1 MCRAAPL
8 CARLPNPGQE
18 KPLKRLILAT
28 AFLLLSA
35 AVFDA
40 DADGKIYRGHGM
52 AMHGDL
58 KYPADFKH
66 FDYVN
71 PNAPKGGEV
80 RTSGIGGFDS
90 FNAFIIKGNPA
101 QGVGRIYDT
110 LMVNSADE
118 PFSMYCLVCETVE
131 VPKDRSW
138 VTFNLNPKA
147 RWHDGKPITVED
159 VIWSFNTLFEQGQ
172 PFFRFYYGSVAKV
185 EKVGQV
191 SVKFTFKPGE
201 NRELPL
207 ILGQLPVLPKHYWEK
222 RNFSATTL
230 EPPLGSGAYR
240 VRDFDTNRTVVYER
254 VKDYWAKD
262 HPTQVGQDNFDLIRE
277 DYYRDRVV
285 AREAL
290 KAGAFDYWRE
300 NSAKEWATAYDIPA
314 LRSGALV
321 KKAVPT
327 ENTEGMQGFVFNLRK
342 PLFQD
347 PRVRRA
353 LNYAFD
359 FEWSN
364 KTLFYSQYT
373 RTDSYFDNSELSS
386 SGLPKGKELALLEK
400 FRERLPTEVFD
411 TVYTN
416 PKTDGSGNI
425 RANLRVANKLLQEAG
440 WQVDKNTH
448 KLTHTETGQVFEF
461 EVILVLPGFERV
473 VLPYKQ
479 NLARLG
485 IEVSVRTVD
494 SAQYQKRLQDFDFDV
509 VVGGW
514 GQSESPGNE
523 QRDFWGSDAADRPGS
538 RNLTGLKDPVV
549 DELVEIL
556 IAAPDREG
564 LVTATHALDRV
575 LLWKFLV
582 VPQYHIAKDRIAY
595 WNKFGQPS
603 VVPKQGVQF
612 SAWWIDANADKTLT
626 QKKPLGSGK

>member
-1 MCRAAPL
+1 MAA
-8 CARLPNPGQE
+8 ARSTAGWE
-18 KPLKRLILAT
+18 KPLTRLSLVAA
-28 AFLLLSA
+28 AFVFAISSGA
-35 AVFDA
+35 AA
-40 DADGKIYRGHGM
+40 DEGVYRGHGL

-71 PNAPKGGEV
+71 PNAPKGGSV
-80 RTSGIGGFDS
+80 TVSGIGGFDT

-101 QGVGRIYDT
+101 QGIGRIYDA

-118 PFSMYCLVCETVE
+118 PFSMYCLVCETIE

-138 VTFNLNPKA
+138 VVFNLNPKA

-159 VIWSFNTLFEQGQ
+159 VIWSFNTLFEKGR

-185 EKVGQV
+185 EKTGPA
-191 SVKFTFKPGE
+191 SVKFSFKPGE

-222 RNFSATTL
+222 RDFSATTL

-240 VRDFDTNRTVVYER
+240 VRDFDTNRTVIYER

-262 HPTQVGQDNFDLIRE
+262 HPTQVGLDNFDVIRE
-277 DYYRDRVV
+277 DYYRDSVV
-285 AREAL
+285 AREAF
-290 KAGAFDYWRE
+290 KAGAFDFWRE
-300 NSAKEWATAYDIPA
+300 NSAKEWATAFNIPA
-314 LRSGALV
+314 LRNGALV
-321 KKAVPT
+321 KKATPN
-327 ENTEGMQGFVFNLRK
+327 ENTQGMQGFVFNLRK
-342 PLFQD
+342 RLFQD

-364 KTLFYSQYT
+364 KTLFYGQYT
-373 RTDSYFDNSELSS
+373 RTDSYFDNSELGS
-386 SGLPKGKELALLEK
+386 SGLPEGRELALLEK
-400 FRERLPTEVFD
+400 FRDKLPKEVFD

-416 PKTDGSGNI
+416 PKTDGSRNI
-425 RANLRVANKLLQEAG
+425 RANLRIANNLLKEAG
-440 WQVDKNTH
+440 WHVDKNTR
-448 KLTHTETGQVFEF
+448 KLTHQKTGDVFSF
-461 EVILVLPGFERV
+461 EVLLVSPSMERIVLPF
-473 VLPYKQ
+473 KQ

-485 IEVSVRTVD
+485 IDVSVRTVD
-494 SAQYQKRLQDFDFDV
+494 SAQYQSRVQNFEYDV
-509 VVGGW
+509 ITASW

-523 QRDFWGSDAADRPGS
+523 QRDFWGTDAADRPGS
-538 RNLTGLKDPVV
+538 RNLAGLKDTVV

-556 IAAPDREG
+556 IAAPDRES
-564 LVTATHALDRV
+564 LVIATRALDRV

-582 VPQYHIAKDRIAY
+582 VPHFHIAKDRIAY

-603 VVPKQGVQF
+603 VIPRQGVQF
-612 SAWWIDANADKTLT
+612 SAWWVDPDADKKLT
-626 QKKPLGSGK
+626 KKKPPESGK